1 MEDLNLGPPD
11 FISSA
16 LNHSATPLPSL
27 MFFFYVVSCSF
38 SEVDNLDDHLKM
50 LMLEAALNGS
60 GVDPG
65 DRLVSASSNGNLQ
78 DVVEILEANP
88 DKVTQSL
95 HVLYVT

>member
-1 MEDLNLGPPD
+1 
-11 FISSA
+11 
-16 LNHSATPLPSL
+16 
-27 MFFFYVVSCSF
+27 MFFDVVSCSF

-50 LMLEAALNGS
+50 LLLEAALKGR

-88 DKVTQSL
+88 DKVTQSACFIC
-95 HVLYVT
+95 HVTKGQGGLC